1 MIARLLLSVCQV
13 YSWLI
18 IIRVLIGWLAPG
30 TRNEVLLMVCRV
42 TDPLLDRL
50 RPLLPLP
57 GIDLSPILALLL
69 VRLVCRLLVGLL
81 A

>member
-1 MIARLLLSVCQV
+1 MIVRLLLAVCQV

-18 IIRVLIGWLAPG
+18 VARVVIAWVAPAS
-30 TRNEVLLMVCRV
+30 RNEMVLMLNRLV
-42 TDPLLDRL
+42 DPLLDRL

-69 VRLVCRLLVGLL
+69 VRLACRLLVGLL
-81 A
+81 G